1 MPPLEKTLSH
11 GKAKL
16 SSKPWEDSREVQ
28 AGPAPSVQGWRP
40 GTIPEVLGI
49 KKTLQL
55 ATPLMIECVYVFK
68 KNNNKMKKTK
78 QKC

>member
-1 MPPLEKTLSH
+1 MEKTLSH

-55 ATPLMIECVYVFK
+55 ATPFVALLSFDFK
-68 KNNNKMKKTK
+68 RNY
-78 QKC
+78 